1 MVKTLQYDYFETG
14 NDPEKVIVAIH
25 GWKGDKTSMYPIMK
39 LMKIENANW
48 FLLDAPYIVENGKG
62 KSWSYQHKN
71 GAWEVDKPKELL
83 NNFFKQLFNQYDSK
97 KIYVLGFSQGGMI
110 CLDFVL
116 YLDKVLGGVFPICGF
131 LRQPKLDVQRYHPC
145 QIDTPILIGHGKD
158 DDIVP
163 SESSQLAHELLN
175 KQGANVELLLYNGK
189 HKIGLDYVKKMVNI
203 INK

>member
-71 GAWEVDKPKELL
+71 GVWEVDKPKELL